1 MESTANGI
9 EDYLMTLYLVLLA
22 LQSLMDFRFFPKL
35 SSTVPRCGAFVS
47 SSLLNSCKKFRRSL
61 RWCYFVLS
69 DDVA

>member
-35 SSTVPRCGAFVS
+35 SSTVPRCGVFVS
-47 SSLLNSCKKFRRSL
+47 SSSNSCKEFRRSL
-61 RWCYFVLS
+61 SWCYFVLS